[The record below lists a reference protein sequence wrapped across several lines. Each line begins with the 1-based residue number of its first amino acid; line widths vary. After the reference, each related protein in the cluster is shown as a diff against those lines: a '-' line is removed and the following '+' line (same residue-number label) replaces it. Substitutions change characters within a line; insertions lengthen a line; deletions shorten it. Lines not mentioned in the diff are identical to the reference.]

1 MRKKWAYGKTGRPG
15 RPPIDPAVRDLVLR
29 IARENPRWGCVR
41 IKVSSPSSGSLC
53 LPRALSARAD
63 SIEGMLNRQS
73 DVVIVLADGTK
84 VVKRRHSA
92 RNPMTRPLRFT
103 RVRPLPTTAPLTSA
117 AATIER

>member
-1 MRKKWAYGKTGRPG
+1 
-15 RPPIDPAVRDLVLR
+15 
-29 IARENPRWGCVR
+29 
-41 IKVSSPSSGSLC
+41 
-53 LPRALSARAD
+53 
-63 SIEGMLNRQS
+63 MLNRQP

-92 RNPMTRPLRFT
+92 RNPMTHPLRFA

>member
-1 MRKKWAYGKTGRPG
+1 
-15 RPPIDPAVRDLVLR
+15 
-29 IARENPRWGCVR
+29 
-41 IKVSSPSSGSLC
+41 
-53 LPRALSARAD
+53 
-63 SIEGMLNRQS
+63 MLNRQS

-92 RNPMTRPLRFT
+92 RNPMTRPLRFA